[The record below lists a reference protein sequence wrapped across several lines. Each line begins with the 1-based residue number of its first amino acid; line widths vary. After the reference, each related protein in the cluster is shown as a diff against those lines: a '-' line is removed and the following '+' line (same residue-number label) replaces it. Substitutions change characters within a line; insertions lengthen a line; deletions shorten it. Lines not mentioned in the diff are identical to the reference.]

1 MFIFTLSDKA
11 GFTQLLD
18 KQQALNKVTK
28 GCVLLL
34 HSEMVTIKIPEERN
48 KVHQSR
54 TRTQMHLHCRAKSVQ
69 GETDVMGE
77 VLVA

>member
-1 MFIFTLSDKA
+1 MFIFTLSDKG

-18 KQQALNKVTK
+18 KQQALNKVTS

-34 HSEMVTIKIPEERN
+34 HSEMVTIKN
-48 KVHQSR
+48 SR
-54 TRTQMHLHCRAKSVQ
+54 GEKQGTPNTRTQMHLHCRAKSVQ